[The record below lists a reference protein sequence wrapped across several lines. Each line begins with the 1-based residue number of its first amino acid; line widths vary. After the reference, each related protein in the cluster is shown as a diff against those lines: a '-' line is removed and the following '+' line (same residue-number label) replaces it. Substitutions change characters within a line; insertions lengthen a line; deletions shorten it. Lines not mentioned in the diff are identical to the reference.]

1 MTEPEA
7 LQFLL
12 ESVAKGEITPA
23 IALAKLKN
31 LTFEPVEDFAK
42 IDHHRQLRTGFPEVI
57 WGQGKTPTQIIQI
70 MQAMRDRSSM
80 VMATRIEPAVYEELN
95 TQIEDLKY
103 YPAARICAISSSEA
117 RIKYSGTIAIL
128 TAGTADLPVAEEAAI
143 TAELC
148 GFQVQR
154 LWDVGVAGIHRLLSH
169 RTVIDR
175 ADVLIVVAGMEGAL
189 PSVVAGMADC
199 PVIAVPTSIGYG
211 ANFSGV
217 APLLTMLNSCATGIG
232 VVNIDNGFGAAIL
245 AGQILRTAKKLE
257 IPSVER
263 DRLPSNSSAWELAYA
278 HDENGIRTAG
288 DINTLI
294 DAVRQGRQVR
304 LVLCLLDRYEYITEA
319 QNLWLKDGIVYAQN
333 TSQVS
338 VDFKD
343 KVLAFSED
351 ACHTMIVVSTQGDLD
366 VTRWLLGKH
375 KAKGHT
381 SHKTAIS
388 WFTN

>member
-1 MTEPEA
+1 
-7 LQFLL
+7 
-12 ESVAKGEITPA
+12 
-23 IALAKLKN
+23 
-31 LTFEPVEDFAK
+31 
-42 IDHHRQLRTGFPEVI
+42 
-57 WGQGKTPTQIIQI
+57 
-70 MQAMRDRSSM
+70 
-80 VMATRIEPAVYEELN
+80 MATRIEAEVYDRLK
-95 TQIEDLKY
+95 IEIPELKY
-103 YPAARICAISSSEA
+103 YPIARICALSTSESS
-117 RIKYSGTIAIL
+117 IKYPGSIAIL

-143 TAELC
+143 TAQLC

-169 RTVIDR
+169 RTILDR

-189 PSVVAGMADC
+189 PSVVAGMAGC

-217 APLLTMLNSCATGIG
+217 APLLTMLNSCAAGIG

-245 AGQILRTAKKLE
+245 AGQILRTAKKLAV
-257 IPSVER
+257 PLV
-263 DRLPSNSSAWELAYA
+263 DRKSLPTISSAWQLAYT
-278 HDENGIRTAG
+278 HDENGMRTAG

-304 LVLCLLDRYEYITEA
+304 LLLSLLDRYEYITEA

-333 TSQVS
+333 TTQVS

-343 KVLAFSED
+343 DLLSFTED

-375 KAKGHT
+375 KEKGHT

-388 WFTN
+388 WFIN